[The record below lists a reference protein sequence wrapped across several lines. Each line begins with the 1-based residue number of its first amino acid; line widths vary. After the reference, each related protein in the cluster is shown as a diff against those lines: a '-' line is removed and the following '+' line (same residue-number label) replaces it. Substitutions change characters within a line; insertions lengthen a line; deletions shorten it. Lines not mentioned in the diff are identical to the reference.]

1 MNEELREKA
10 LSKMLTEMN
19 EKHSPA
25 IDRIHN
31 WLCDQDDEELYQGIM
46 KDGKT
51 IHGGF
56 AFAKSKAQKEAKD
69 GVACIEDETVFG
81 WIRDYFTTE
90 TPVVPAKTEEMQEAD
105 QKGMEERVAETKKAR
120 EEAKVKQK
128 RMRRRKPKL
137 MQRTKQNGIS

>member
-56 AFAKSKAQKEAKD
+56 AFAKSKPQK
-69 GVACIEDETVFG
+69 
-81 WIRDYFTTE
+81 
-90 TPVVPAKTEEMQEAD
+90 
-105 QKGMEERVAETKKAR
+105 
-120 EEAKVKQK
+120 
-128 RMRRRKPKL
+128 
-137 MQRTKQNGIS
+137 